1 MTTLPPIAHY
11 SIVAILLVL
20 MAFIYLRL
28 ASRFNII
35 DKPNERSSHTVPTIR
50 GGGILFFLSML
61 LYFVVSG
68 FEYPFFI
75 LGLSLIAI
83 VSFIDDL
90 VTLGAKFR
98 LVFQFIALGLL
109 LYEVGFVTSPY
120 LFTLGLLIVT
130 IGFTNVYNF
139 MDGINGI
146 TGLCS
151 LATLFGFFLLN
162 KSLIL
167 IPDDFIIYPIISI
180 IVFGFFNFRK
190 KARFFAGDVGSI
202 SIALVIAFLLLTF
215 IEETISPLPLLLVLV
230 YGIDGGFTVLRRLLN
245 KENILEPHRSHLYQ
259 RLVQKTSL
267 SHLQV
272 SGIFSGIQ
280 LLLVVPVVVFQNHP
294 LFTQLAV
301 FLGCLVFLGTIYLII
316 YKKVDRR
323 TVSA

>member
-11 SIVAILLVL
+11 SIITILLVL
-20 MAFIYLRL
+20 MAFLYLRI
-28 ASRFNII
+28 ATRFNII

-50 GGGILFFLSML
+50 GGGILFFVSML
-61 LYFVVSG
+61 LYFAVSG
-68 FEYPFFI
+68 FQYPFFI
-75 LGLSLIAI
+75 VGLSLIAFI
-83 VSFIDDL
+83 SFMDDL

-98 LVFQFIALGLL
+98 LIFQFVALGLL
-109 LYEVGFVTSPY
+109 LYQLGFVSAPY
-120 LFTLGLLIVT
+120 LATFGLLILV

-151 LATLFGFFLLN
+151 LATLLGFFLLN
-162 KSLIL
+162 KSDKLV
-167 IPDDFIIYPIISI
+167 PDDFIIYPILSI
-180 IVFGFFNFRK
+180 LVFGFFNFRK

-202 SIALVIAFLLLTF
+202 SIALVIAFLVLKFVQATL
-215 IEETISPLPLLLVLV
+215 SPLPLLLVLV

-245 KENILEPHRSHLYQ
+245 KENILKPHRSHLYQ

-280 LLLVVPVVVFQNHP
+280 LLMVVPVVVFKNHS
-294 LFTQLAV
+294 LFIQQTV
-301 FLGCLVFLGTIYLII
+301 FIGCLVILGLLYLMIYR
-316 YKKVDRR
+316 KVDQRV
-323 TVSA
+323 VS